1 MREVYANC
9 ETGAATHVGMV
20 RSRNEDSYLIRPE
33 AGIWAVA
40 DGMGGHE
47 DGDFASHTVV
57 EALKSIH
64 AATSASELLTLCEN
78 RIFEANS
85 SLKEVGRQRGGII
98 IGTTV
103 AVLLVFNGCYA
114 CVWSGDSRI
123 YIIHQGKIT
132 QISRDHTEVQDL
144 LARGVIT
151 PEEAETWSGSN
162 AITRAIG
169 VIDLPEL
176 EVSSGPINRG
186 DLFVM
191 CTDGLTR
198 HVEDREILQCVTAK
212 IPQEACEQLI
222 MLTLE
227 RGAVDNVTVVVVQC
241 GPECALRPDADTG
254 PPVIPD
260 SVK

>member
-1 MREVYANC
+1 MGEAQTLF
-9 ETGAATHVGMV
+9 ETGAATHVGLV
-20 RSRNEDSYLIRPE
+20 RPRNEDCYLTRPE

-47 DGDFASHTVV
+47 QGDFASHTVI
-57 EALKSIH
+57 EALKPIQ
-64 AATSASELLTLCEN
+64 APTSASALLTVCEN
-78 RIFEANS
+78 AIFDANAR
-85 SLKEVGRQRGGII
+85 LIDIGRQRGGVI

-103 AVLLVFNGCYA
+103 AVLLAFDGYFA

-123 YIIHQGKIT
+123 YMVRQDNIT
-132 QISRDHTEVQDL
+132 QVSRDHTEVQDL
-144 LARGVIT
+144 LTSGVIT
-151 PEEAETWSGSN
+151 PEEAGTWSGSN

-169 VIDLPEL
+169 VVDLPEL
-176 EVSSGPINRG
+176 EMSSGALDAG
-186 DLFVM
+186 DIFVM

-227 RGAVDNVTVVVVQC
+227 RGAVDNVTVIVVQC